1 MTDEAAYHRGYR
13 QALEDL
19 TKIVCNLH
27 GDDEELRSLRSEID
41 RRIER
46 ARCSAHSSLASL
58 ASGDRG
64 Y

>member
-19 TKIVCNLH
+19 TKIVRDLN
-27 GDDEELRSLRSEID
+27 GDDEELRVLRSEID

-46 ARCSAHSSLASL
+46 ARCSARSSLASL